1 MSRPFPYAYISC
13 PCANTPV
20 PDPSKKRRS
29 RESPQKASSH
39 HPDQPKPPPRFD
51 DSEDEQTFDPR
62 APRSNFSLYPPEHL
76 LYCEDCH
83 QIKCPRCITEEIVCW
98 YCPNCLFE
106 TPSSMVKSEGN
117 RCARNCFNCP
127 ACTAPL
133 AVNTLEN
140 VVRGGTSQQGPWVLS
155 CGYCMWS
162 TLDIGIK
169 FDKPTNIRTQLA
181 KLTATDTNPS
191 RSRQM
196 SRTFADLKSP
206 LSTFSSIDEQ
216 FPPAPGEARP
226 DDSPDQSN
234 APLSPDARF
243 HALKGFYKNQIAATS
258 SSSSDPLGVDFGA
271 GFSSPGA
278 LNRIMSL
285 YTSSSRLSSL
295 YGGASKKPK
304 TKPPV
309 MREALTA
316 SEGFK
321 TPAPD
326 AEAGL
331 IQRMAADGC
340 GWDGL
345 ASLEQRVFQSP
356 DARFVEELLPLATL
370 LRTKR
375 AKRCKSCKH
384 ILVKPEQKPQSTR
397 FRIRLIA
404 LSYIPLPTLRPL
416 MPAGQIP
423 LPGAGVTSSSSSG
436 SHPAG
441 LSMNLDALPPL
452 RPTQLLL
459 TLKNHMFDPV
469 RITLATPSVT
479 PGRVA
484 SKVTILCPQFDI
496 GANSDV
502 WDEALQG
509 NPTAAAA
516 SAGGTATSSHAP
528 ADQRSSR
535 SGAAPATATAA
546 APGAPLGIFEK
557 VAEAGKVWDKG
568 RNWTT
573 VVLEVVPGTL
583 PSGSSGVTLPP
594 SSRNPDART
603 TPRRTT
609 GPDSDSDR
617 DSDTSSF
624 GGKAPDWTGRAA
636 EQQQQQQQPPPPLQP
651 DEDVLEIPVFVR
663 MEWDSENQIDR
674 PGVSAAG
681 EMVKRELAYWMVLG
695 VGRIDPSVLG

>member
-1 MSRPFPYAYISC
+1 MSRPFPYTYISC

-29 RESPQKASSH
+29 RESPQKSN
-39 HPDQPKPPPRFD
+39 PDQPKPLVPID
-51 DSEDEQTFDPR
+51 DEDEAFDPR
-62 APRSNFSLYPPEHL
+62 SPRANFSLYPPEQL

-106 TPSSMVKSEGN
+106 TPSSMVRSEGN

-127 ACTAPL
+127 SCTAPL
-133 AVNTLEN
+133 SVSTLEN
-140 VVRGGTSQQGPWVLS
+140 VVVGGTSQQGPWVLS

-169 FDKPTNIRTQLA
+169 FDKPTNIRTQLS
-181 KLTATDTNPS
+181 KLTEATPV

-196 SRTFADLKSP
+196 SRTFGELKSP
-206 LSTFSSIDEQ
+206 LSTYSSIDEH
-216 FPPAPGEARP
+216 FPPPGETNTKP
-226 DDSPDQSN
+226 EDSPEQPTI
-234 APLSPDARF
+234 PLNSDARF
-243 HALKGFYKNQIAATS
+243 NALKNFYKTQISATS
-258 SSSSDPLGVDFGA
+258 SSPTDPLGMDFGA

-295 YGGASKKPK
+295 YGGANKKPK
-304 TKPPV
+304 TRPPV

-316 SEGFK
+316 SEGLK
-321 TPAPD
+321 IPAPD
-326 AEAGL
+326 AEEAL
-331 IQRMAADGC
+331 IQRIAGPDC

-345 ASLEQRVFQSP
+345 ASLEQRSFQSP
-356 DARFVEELLPLATL
+356 DARFVEDLLPLPVL

-375 AKRCKSCKH
+375 SKRCKSCKH
-384 ILVKPEQKPQSTR
+384 ILVKPELKPQSTR

-416 MPAGQIP
+416 NPGPHAAAVLPTPAGSTAP
-423 LPGAGVTSSSSSG
+423 TTSTSTT
-436 SHPAG
+436 
-441 LSMNLDALPPL
+441 LTNLDALSPL
-452 RPTQLLL
+452 RPIQLLL

-469 RITLATPSVT
+469 RVTLATPSVT

-509 NPTAAAA
+509 AAAA
-516 SAGGTATSSHAP
+516 TPAPGT
-528 ADQRSSR
+528 
-535 SGAAPATATAA
+535 ATATATA
-546 APGAPLGIFEK
+546 TTTPSTDPRGSRSGGLGVYEK

-583 PSGSSGVTLPP
+583 PGGVRP
-594 SSRNPDART
+594 SKTKKYPVHDNEPDT
-603 TPRRTT
+603 TTT
-609 GPDSDSDR
+609 NTNKNNNNNKKKAHNASDSDNDDDEDDNDSDSSADLP
-617 DSDTSSF
+617 
-624 GGKAPDWTGRAA
+624 ALDWTGQADDPG
-636 EQQQQQQQPPPPLQP
+636 QKLQP
-651 DEDVLEIPVFVR
+651 DEDVLEIPVFVH
-663 MEWDSENQIDR
+663 MEWDSENQIDNEQAVGR
-674 PGVSAAG
+674 SSGDT
-681 EMVKRELAYWMVLG
+681 VKRELAYWMVLG
-695 VGRIDPSVLG
+695 VGRIVQ

>member
-234 APLSPDARF
+234 GPLSPDARF
-243 HALKGFYKNQIAATS
+243 HALKSFYKTQISATS
-258 SSSSDPLGVDFGA
+258 SSPSDPLGVDFGA

-278 LNRIMSL
+278 LNRIISL

-321 TPAPD
+321 TPAAD
-326 AEAGL
+326 AEAVL
-331 IQRMAADGC
+331 IQRMAADEC

-416 MPAGQIP
+416 VPPPA
-423 LPGAGVTSSSSSG
+423 AGVTSG
-436 SHPAG
+436 SAPG
-441 LSMNLDALPPL
+441 MNLDALPPL

-509 NPTAAAA
+509 NTTAAGAAAA
-516 SAGGTATSSHAP
+516 GGGTGSNAT

-535 SGAAPATATAA
+535 SGAAPATATTA
-546 APGAPLGIFEK
+546 APGGHLGMFEK

-583 PSGSSGVTLPP
+583 PSGSSGVTLQ
-594 SSRNPDART
+594 SRNQAPRT
-603 TPRRTT
+603 THSKTT
-609 GPDSDSDR
+609 GNDSNS

-624 GGKAPDWTGRAA
+624 GGQVPDWTGQAA
-636 EQQQQQQQPPPPLQP
+636 EMQQQQQQQQQQQLQP

-695 VGRIDPSVLG
+695 VGRIDPSVLS